1 MAVMSYT
8 ESKEKAL
15 SSLNFWNGKP
25 VLKLM
30 SITEEQKAVL
40 QVAES

>member
-8 ESKEKAL
+8 DSKEKAL
-15 SSLNFWNGKP
+15 SSLIFWNGKP
-25 VLKLM
+25 VVKLM
-30 SITEEQKAVL
+30 SVTEEQKALL